1 MPYHI
6 EHDGNHYKVVVD
18 ATGRVVGTHPSKA
31 QAQAQLGA
39 LYANVPEATEK
50 MIINGGDGWS
60 IEFGTPDCQHGY
72 AIVKTGTGQSIGCY
86 LTKSEAQEALKGL
99 DNDKID
105 LLGDEVRTTKT
116 PEEYKENNTVN
127 KCMTCGCDDLGN
139 DHHYISDE
147 EKCLYCV
154 TKGQGPC
161 WDGYEYAGTK
171 EQNGKTVPNC
181 IPKKIKKSEDGYKP
195 NAGMKAAAHKA
206 LKWKEDGKAN
216 GAGTAVGWGRAR
228 QIVNG
233 ESLSLDTVKRMY
245 SFFSRHEVDK
255 QGKEWDKPSHGK
267 VMWYAWGGDAG
278 FAWSRAIVEREN
290 KMEKGDSIW
299 SGVFIPSNK
308 GQMGPDFNSQDQDAR
323 YYFPSKATYEND
335 GKSSAGYGNRSSN
348 QSIPTGTYTPDK
360 TTKPYNG

>member
-1 MPYHI
+1 MPYNI
-6 EHDGNHYKVVVD
+6 RREGNKYQVVVT
-18 ATGRVVGTHPSKA
+18 ATGKVVGTHPSKA

-39 LYANVPEATEK
+39 LYTNVPDVKK
-50 MIINGGDGWS
+50 MIFTGGDGWS
-60 IEFGTPDCQHGY
+60 IEFNTPDCQHGY
-72 AIVKTGTGQSIGCY
+72 AIMKSGTGQSIGCY
-86 LTKSEAQEALKGL
+86 LTRAEAEEALKGL
-99 DNDKID
+99 DNPKID
-105 LLGDEVRTTKT
+105 LLSDEVRTTKT
-116 PEEYKENNTVN
+116 PEEYKENNVVN

-147 EKCLYCV
+147 EKCLSCM

-171 EQNGKTVPNC
+171 EKNGKTVPDC
-181 IPKKIKKSEDGYKP
+181 IPKEVKKSDSGYKP

-206 LKWKEDGKAN
+206 IKWKEDGKAT

-290 KMEKGDSIW
+290 KMEKGESIW
-299 SGVFIPSNK
+299 SGVFVPSNK

-323 YYFPSKATYEND
+323 YYFPSRATYEND
-335 GKSSAGYGNRSSN
+335 GKPSVGYGNRSSN
-348 QSIPTGTYTPDK
+348 N
-360 TTKPYNG
+360 TTI